1 MDTSTITEIESVM
14 SRRIA
19 SLPARIRP
27 LTRENG
33 ALSSGN
39 IALPE
44 GSALPRALLL
54 TGSRGV
60 GKTTFLLHHAR
71 ESRMLYFSADNPM
84 LAGEPLYETVKSM
97 FMAGYEGV
105 IVDEVHYARDW
116 SLHLK
121 ALYDDFPAHRLWISD
136 SSALVLRSGFG
147 DTSRRFVPIRLPLLS
162 FREFLFL
169 ETGIDYPVCD
179 PFSGTVKLP
188 VEPTPPI
195 LNLFRKYR
203 SSGTRPFYAEGNFED
218 RMLAVL
224 DKTLYSDVPFFIP
237 NITDG
242 NLRLMKA
249 ITGTLAASAIPRLQV
264 RSLCAD
270 WGIGADKLYQI
281 LNVMESVGVLRIVR
295 TENDTKAKSAG
306 DKLFFADP
314 AFYSALHGNPG
325 TAREAL
331 VASLCADAGWTVE
344 TTRDDS
350 TGDFVI
356 TRPTVSGVQKL
367 KIEVVGTSK
376 KIKSAD
382 FVIRDDIDYP
392 AANAVPMWLLGM
404 GW

>member
-1 MDTSTITEIESVM
+1 
-14 SRRIA
+14 
-19 SLPARIRP
+19 
-27 LTRENG
+27 
-33 ALSSGN
+33 
-39 IALPE
+39 
-44 GSALPRALLL
+44 
-54 TGSRGV
+54 
-60 GKTTFLLHHAR
+60 
-71 ESRMLYFSADNPM
+71 MLYFSADNPM

-121 ALYDDFPAHRLWISD
+121 ALYDDFPAHQLWISD
-136 SSALVLRSGFG
+136 SSALVLRAGFG
-147 DTSRRFVPIRLPLLS
+147 DTSRRFVPIHLPLLS
-162 FREFLFL
+162 FREFLYL
-169 ETGIDYPVCD
+169 ETGVEHPIFD

-188 VEPTPPI
+188 MEPTPAI
-195 LNLFRKYR
+195 LDSFRKYR
-203 SSGTRPFYAEGNFED
+203 SSGTRPFYAEGNFVD

-224 DKTLYSDVPFFIP
+224 DKTLYSDVPFFLP
-237 NITDG
+237 NSTDG

-270 WGIGADKLYQI
+270 WGIGAEKLYQI

-314 AFYSALHGNPG
+314 ALYSVLRGNLG

-331 VASLCADAGWTVE
+331 VAALCADASWTVE
-344 TTRDDS
+344 TTKDDS

-356 TRPTVSGVQKL
+356 TRPSAASVQKL
-367 KIEVVGTSK
+367 KIEVGGASK
-376 KIKSAD
+376 KPKNAD

-392 AANAVPMWLLGM
+392 ASNAIPMWLLGM

>member
-1 MDTSTITEIESVM
+1 MPSMDARTITEIGTAM

-19 SLPARIRP
+19 SLPQRIRP
-27 LTRENG
+27 FTREYG
-33 ALSSGN
+33 S
-39 IALPE
+39 LPE
-44 GSALPRALLL
+44 GNALPRALLL

-84 LAGEPLYETVKSM
+84 LAGEGLYETVKSM
-97 FMAGYEGV
+97 FMVGYEGV

-121 ALYDDFPAHRLWISD
+121 ALYDDFPAHRLWVSD
-136 SSALVLRSGFG
+136 SSALVLRAGHG
-147 DTSRRFVPIRLPLLS
+147 DTSRRYVPIRMPLLS

-169 ETGIDYPVCD
+169 ETGIDYRACD
-179 PFSGTVKLP
+179 PFNCTETLP
-188 VEPTPPI
+188 LEPTPAI
-195 LNLFRKYR
+195 LDSFRKYR

-224 DKTLYSDVPFFIP
+224 DKTLYSDVPFFLP

-270 WGIGADKLYQI
+270 WGIGAEKLYLI
-281 LNVMESVGVLRIVR
+281 LTVMESVGVLRIVR

-331 VASLCADAGWTVE
+331 VAALCAEAGWSVE

-356 TRPTVSGVQKL
+356 TRLSATGVQKL
-367 KIEVVGTSK
+367 KIEVGGASK
-376 KIKSAD
+376 KLKSAD

-392 AANAVPMWLLGM
+392 ANNAIPMWLMGM